1 MCGFDVS
8 GKPLTEWIYFV
19 LLSKTKYYFVKKSV
33 SILFTV
39 FTMMMI
45 VISGSST
52 SASPALATTHPHKGI
67 IDYSQ
72 ELAWQQEH
80 LWNMG
85 KSLTIGDSY
94 TYKICDPDAI
104 LNYSAESYHFFT
116 KNLEHNGSLCYTIQM
131 DFVNLIATD
140 QNQIGSLIW
149 VIQAAITDDATGDT
163 RHSVFH
169 VDSESFEVRSAD
181 TIHPDTI
188 RYAKSLQNTVFS
200 LHKYTASE
208 SKLLQ
213 TGVSWGEVT
222 EYNSRGNNPDMKV
235 LEKTEF
241 NATSYHYKILKQ
253 NTVVEQQQMDVF
265 LVGYEIDI
273 KDKSDFVE
281 KEKKNKNNKDKEGE
295 GETKNSNNVTNSFLV
310 NSHLPFP
317 VTGEFFNPSYVIEPQ
332 KEFEFELIKY
342 METKSNKPP
351 IPITPVPTPDDP
363 DNVEE
368 DLPNTIKGTIE
379 LTFPD
384 DPVPDKVVPDD
395 PVPDKVVPDKVV
407 PDDPVPDDPVPDVVP
422 DDVTPDGNPQSTQD
436 DSTLP
441 VIVIL
446 AIVLGVAGIVLW
458 KRPSFQ
464 WKKKKSQNVTRKKV
478 TFNDKIMLEIDTE
491 Q

>member
-1 MCGFDVS
+1 M
-8 GKPLTEWIYFV
+8 
-19 LLSKTKYYFVKKSV
+19 KKIV
-33 SILFTV
+33 GIAFAI
-39 FTMMMI
+39 MMMTMI
-45 VISGSST
+45 LGSVT
-52 SASPALATTHPHKGI
+52 TIPALATTTPPHKGI
-67 IDYSQ
+67 DYRD
-72 ELAWQQEH
+72 EVAWQQEH
-80 LWNMG
+80 LWNLG
-85 KSLTIGDSY
+85 KNLAIGNSY
-94 TYKICDPDAI
+94 TYRICDPDAI

-140 QNQIGSLIW
+140 QNQISGLIW
-149 VIQAAITDDATGDT
+149 VIQAAITDDFTGDT

-188 RYAKSLQNTVFS
+188 RYAKSLQNTIFS

-213 TGVSWGEVT
+213 PGVIWGEVT
-222 EYNSRGNNPDMKV
+222 EYNNRGNNPDMKV

-253 NTVVEQQQMDVF
+253 NTVVEQQLDVF

-273 KDKSDFVE
+273 EDESDFVE

-295 GETKNSNNVTNSFLV
+295 TENNNVTNSFLV

-317 VTGEFFNPSYVIEPQ
+317 VTGEFFNPSYIIEPQ

-342 METKSNKPP
+342 LETKSNKPP

-368 DLPNTIKGTIE
+368 DLPITIKGTIE

-395 PVPDKVVPDKVV
+395 PVPDKVVPD
-407 PDDPVPDDPVPDVVP
+407 DPVPDKVVP

-464 WKKKKSQNVTRKKV
+464 WKKKKKSQNVTRKKV
-478 TFNDKIMLEIDTE
+478 TFNDKIRLEINTE

>member
-1 MCGFDVS
+1 MMTVILGS
-8 GKPLTEWIYFV
+8 
-19 LLSKTKYYFVKKSV
+19 SV
-33 SILFTV
+33 SVTPIF
-39 FTMMMI
+39 
-45 VISGSST
+45 
-52 SASPALATTHPHKGI
+52 ATTPPHKQG
-67 IDYSQ
+67 IDYNQ

-80 LWNMG
+80 LWNLG
-85 KSLTIGDSY
+85 KDLTIGDSY
-94 TYKICDPDAI
+94 TYRICDPDAI
-104 LNYSAESYHFFT
+104 LNYSAQNYHYFT

-131 DFVNLIATD
+131 DFVNLIQTD
-140 QNQIGSLIW
+140 QNQIGGLIW
-149 VIQAAITDDATGDT
+149 VIQAAITDDNATGDT

-188 RYAKSLQNTVFS
+188 RYAKSLQNTIFS

-213 TGVSWGEVT
+213 PGVIWGEVT
-222 EYNSRGNNPDMKV
+222 EYNNRGNNPDMKV

-253 NTVVEQQQMDVF
+253 NTVVEQQQLDVF

-273 KDKSDFVE
+273 KDESDFVE

-295 GETKNSNNVTNSFLV
+295 GETKNNNNVTNSFLV

-342 METKSNKPP
+342 LETKSNKLP

-368 DLPNTIKGTIE
+368 DLPITIKGTIE
-379 LTFPD
+379 LTFPDDPVPDVVPDDPVPD

-395 PVPDKVVPDKVV
+395 PVPDKV
-407 PDDPVPDDPVPDVVP
+407 VPDDPVPDVVP

-436 DSTLP
+436 DSTFP

-446 AIVLGVAGIVLW
+446 AIVLGVVAIVLW

-464 WKKKKSQNVTRKKV
+464 WKKKKKSQNVTRKKV
-478 TFNDKIMLEIDTE
+478 TFNDKIRLEINTE

>member
-1 MCGFDVS
+1 M
-8 GKPLTEWIYFV
+8 
-19 LLSKTKYYFVKKSV
+19 LLL
-33 SILFTV
+33 IGA
-39 FTMMMI
+39 
-45 VISGSST
+45 SGSGIT
-52 SASPALATTHPHKGI
+52 QISAMTPPPHKGS

-94 TYKICDPDAI
+94 TYRICDPDAI
-104 LNYSAESYHFFT
+104 QNYSAENYHFFT
-116 KNLEHNGSLCYTIQM
+116 KNLEHNDSLCYTIQM
-131 DFVNLIATD
+131 DFVNLIQTD
-140 QNQIGSLIW
+140 QNQIGGLIW

-169 VDSESFEVRSAD
+169 VNAESFEVRSAD
-181 TIHPDTI
+181 TIHPNTI
-188 RYAKSLQNTVFS
+188 RYAKSLQNTIFS

-222 EYNSRGNNPDMKV
+222 EYNNRGNNPDMKV
-235 LEKTEF
+235 IEKTEF

-253 NTVVEQQQMDVF
+253 NTVTEQQQLDVF

-273 KDKSDFVE
+273 EDESDFVE
-281 KEKKNKNNKDKEGE
+281 KEKENKNNKKDKEE
-295 GETKNSNNVTNSFLV
+295 EETENNSNNVTNSFLV

-342 METKSNKPP
+342 LETKSNKPP
-351 IPITPVPTPDDP
+351 IPITPVPIPDDQII
-363 DNVEE
+363 E
-368 DLPNTIKGTIE
+368 DDVPVTIKGTIE

-384 DPVPDKVVPDD
+384 DPIPDKVVPDDPIPDDPIPDKVVPDDPIPDKVVPDD
-395 PVPDKVVPDKVV
+395 PVPDAV
-407 PDDPVPDDPVPDVVP
+407 PDD
-422 DDVTPDGNPQSTQD
+422 NPQSTQN
-436 DSTLP
+436 DSALP
-441 VIVIL
+441 VIAVL
-446 AIVLGVAGIVLW
+446 AIVLGAVGIVLW

-478 TFNDKIMLEIDTE
+478 TFNDKIRLEIDTVVGNSNVF
-491 Q
+491 